1 MDLEEAQELV
11 TGFREAYPHLYE
23 WQMLE
28 GNKTTKAV
36 FTRYGRRRILTG
48 FNDKYTTRINTQV
61 QGTAGDIAKIAIAMI
76 WDQIRTAK
84 KDEALLIAMVHDEIV
99 LEVEECAVDK
109 WAKALAAAM
118 EAAGAIVCRE
128 VPIVAEASFG
138 DTWADAK

>member
-1 MDLEEAQELV
+1 
-11 TGFREAYPHLYE
+11 
-23 WQMLE
+23 
-28 GNKTTKAV
+28 
-36 FTRYGRRRILTG
+36 
-48 FNDKYTTRINTQV
+48 
-61 QGTAGDIAKIAIAMI
+61 MI

-109 WAKALAAAM
+109 WAKALAVAM
-118 EAAGAIVCRE
+118 EKAGAIVCKE